1 MTGFFLPSKLVDASE
16 MEQVNHIFAKRKAIY
31 EKHLKP
37 ACEPETGIVRI
48 YLDIPDYFFQRLDKD
63 LDLYCKQIIQAVFV
77 PDDDVTVIYHM
88 LLDPEKWDM
97 VPYRFCDDIVVS
109 THVSKIT
116 AVTDQTTVEK
126 IHKYM
131 ETVKTFRGEEEN

>member
-1 MTGFFLPSKLVDASE
+1 MTGIFLPFKLVDASE
-16 MEQVNHIFAKRKAIY
+16 MEQINHIFAKRKAIY
-31 EKHLKP
+31 TKHPKP
-37 ACEPETGIVRI
+37 AIEPETGIISI

-63 LDLYCKQIIQAVFV
+63 LDIYCKQIMYAVFV
-77 PDDDVTVIYHM
+77 PEDDATVIYHM
-88 LLDPEKWDM
+88 VLDPEKWDM

-131 ETVKTFRGEEEN
+131 ESVKTFRGEEEI

>member
-1 MTGFFLPSKLVDASE
+1 MTGFFLPSKLVDASK
-16 MEQVNHIFAKRKAIY
+16 MEQINHIFAKRKAIY
-31 EKHLKP
+31 GKHPKP
-37 ACEPETGIVRI
+37 ACEPETGIISI

-63 LDLYCKQIIQAVFV
+63 LDLCCEQITQAVFV
-77 PDDDVTVIYHM
+77 PDDDAPVIYHM
-88 LLDPEKWDM
+88 VLDPAKWDM
-97 VPYRFCDDIVVS
+97 VPHRFCDDIVVS

>member
-16 MEQVNHIFAKRKAIY
+16 MDQVNHIFAKRKAIY
-31 EKHLKP
+31 EKHPKP
-37 ACEPETGIVRI
+37 TCEPETGIINI

-77 PDDDVTVIYHM
+77 PDDDVPVIYHM

-97 VPYRFCDDIVVS
+97 VPYRFCDDVVVS

-116 AVTDQTTVEK
+116 AVTDQATVEK

-131 ETVKTFRGEEEN
+131 ETVKKFRGEEEN

>member
-31 EKHLKP
+31 EKHPKP
-37 ACEPETGIVRI
+37 ACEPETGIINI

-116 AVTDQTTVEK
+116 SVTDQTTVEK